1 MRTMNDA
8 VRRLDRIERLL
19 ESINAIN
26 VEVEDFSETDL
37 ELYGND
43 AIKEIYQIYGPD
55 HLKAMLD
62 SPTLSG
68 ESKIIIADF
77 LCRIDETPW
86 RN

>member
-43 AIKEIYQIYGPD
+43 AIKEIYQIYGSD

>member
-1 MRTMNDA
+1 MKMMNDA
-8 VRRLDRIERLL
+8 KRRLERL
-19 ESINAIN
+19 ESRLAIN
-26 VEVEDFSETDL
+26 EEIEDLTESDL

-43 AIKEIYQIYGPD
+43 AIKEIYQIYGSG

-86 RN
+86 RS

>member
-1 MRTMNDA
+1 MKKMNEPIK
-8 VRRLDRIERLL
+8 RLERL
-19 ESINAIN
+19 ESRLAIST
-26 VEVEDFSETDL
+26 EIEDLTEADL

-43 AIKEIYQIYGPD
+43 AIKEIYQIYGAD

-86 RN
+86 RD